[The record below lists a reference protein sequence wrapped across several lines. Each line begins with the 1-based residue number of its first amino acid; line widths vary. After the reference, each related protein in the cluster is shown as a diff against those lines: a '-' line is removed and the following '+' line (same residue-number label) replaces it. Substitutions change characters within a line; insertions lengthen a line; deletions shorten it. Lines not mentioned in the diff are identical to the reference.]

1 MENLKP
7 SLNQITNFRHYAEQ
21 DEHLKIFDWNNNR
34 LDEMTYKQFA
44 YVKHLWTER
53 NYMKMKE
60 ILSNFLTTKQ

>member
-44 YVKHLWTER
+44 YVKHLWYDR
-53 NYMKMKE
+53 NYIKMKE
-60 ILSNFLTTKQ
+60 ILSNFLTIKQ